1 MGDEFYAIIKL
12 VSGEEIFALS
22 SIDSND
28 DNMVV
33 VLQSP
38 VIIKHI
44 VHAHGVVVKIKPW
57 IELSNDD
64 IFVVNY
70 EKVMTMTECNDE
82 KIIEIYNNYIES
94 DDDELYSRSSSKIE
108 VNQLSDKMGYVA
120 SVEEARERLEK
131 LYKGPEKLPPTDTK
145 DN

>member
-33 VLQSP
+33 ILQSP
-38 VIIKHI
+38 VVIKHI
-44 VHAHGVVVKIKPW
+44 NHATGLVIKIKPW

-70 EKVMTMTECNDE
+70 DKIVTMTECSDK
-82 KIIEIYNNYIES
+82 KIIEIYNNYLES
-94 DDDELYSRSSSKIE
+94 DEGLIINKSSSKIE
-108 VNQLSDKMGYVA
+108 VSDLSDKMGYVS
-120 SVEEARERLEK
+120 SVEEARKKLEE
-131 LYKGPEKLPPTDTK
+131 LFKGPETLPPTDTK
-145 DN
+145 DS